1 MLSSLND
8 LYSSFGLQPDRFTQL
23 YAFHSRLCVA
33 PLSNR
38 RANRT
43 DASASLLLTLTRL
56 RPERGTSSVPSA
68 RPLASVVTSSVAEI
82 AIVRQLL
89 FTLVGVDGDLI
100 RFDATTRHFHVAEH
114 VLLSAPQRSVVVRL
128 CELGRTYRRVDAFLR
143 KAERQ
148 GGAVL
153 QALASGVRAAAAA
166 YRSDVG
172 ALEQQRERLT
182 LRQLHAWAVRGDG
195 GGVRLC
201 WLAALVASVKDLRGG
216 ALLRA
221 VAAFGEHGDGVVRA
235 LVASLVAAMSEPV
248 RQMTLA
254 WVLRGAAED
263 RHGEFFV
270 VERALEH
277 SGASAWADRFELR
290 EEMLPPPALLSADD
304 ARLALLLGK
313 SINFLAG
320 ACGGDDADADV
331 VVVVPAAERDLR
343 ATIVGAAETVNRR
356 LVDAMF
362 ARHRLGVHVAAVR
375 DYLTLSQGEFAAAL
389 LDALRDELALPAVSL
404 ARHRLLEALE
414 SAVRATA
421 RAVDGDVAARLDI
434 RLASGGDGA
443 CGWDVLLLDYRV
455 AAPLDAV
462 LTPLCMRVYRRVFRW
477 LLHVRRVAAALAGC
491 WARQTRLVARARVD
505 AALHALQLLRADMAR
520 FADCLVQYAY
530 AHALDDAWRAWLA
543 DARRAPHLDG
553 VIAAHER
560 YLQALLHGL
569 LLAPDA
575 AALRR
580 ALEPLL
586 RTCLNFA
593 ALHERLCAELRA
605 GASTALDLSRVAGM
619 RRQFVKQL
627 AELVRLLADSGREPL
642 VALAARLDFSEFYL
656 RQEQDRLLNQIVLE

>member
-1 MLSSLND
+1 
-8 LYSSFGLQPDRFTQL
+8 
-23 YAFHSRLCVA
+23 
-33 PLSNR
+33 
-38 RANRT
+38 
-43 DASASLLLTLTRL
+43 
-56 RPERGTSSVPSA
+56 
-68 RPLASVVTSSVAEI
+68 
-82 AIVRQLL
+82 
-89 FTLVGVDGDLI
+89 
-100 RFDATTRHFHVAEH
+100 
-114 VLLSAPQRSVVVRL
+114 VRL

-414 SAVRATA
+414 SAVRATT